1 MSDDL
6 AKWKC
11 HGVAVKKGTV
21 GVSHDCFGAASPA
34 GMAFLRGKL
43 YVPFSARRTARF
55 EKRSI
60 GLAVSGNDPE
70 KIPWTKTEG
79 PISNLVGEDDDP
91 AVLVIPGDDS
101 MHLFHRRTGPGG
113 YRIVHS
119 ASKTPFD
126 TDSWPAAKSVTPR
139 PKEVWA
145 QELTGVFATNGKVH
159 LLVIKHLFAGGMRI
173 SHLVSEN
180 PSVPFKAADP
190 KQSYLSPKTQPAT
203 WHLEATFHPL
213 SKMEDPLL
221 FYGPFRKKENATDC
235 EDTLFAHSAR
245 FICLNPVTIYI

>member
-1 MSDDL
+1 MSYDL

-113 YRIVHS
+113 HRIVHS
-119 ASKTPFD
+119 ASKNPFD
-126 TDSWPAAKSVTPR
+126 TDSWTADKSVTPR
-139 PKEVWA
+139 PKEVRA
-145 QELTGVFATNGKVH
+145 QKLTGVFATNGKVH
-159 LLVIKHLFAGGMRI
+159 LLVIEHLFAGGMRI

-180 PSVPFKAADP
+180 PSGPFKADNP
-190 KQSYLSPKTQPAT
+190 KQSYLSPKTQPR
-203 WHLEATFHPL
+203 HLAFGGHISPVVKDGRPVAFFWTVPQKGKRCGFRGHPVR
-213 SKMEDPLL
+213 P
-221 FYGPFRKKENATDC
+221 
-235 EDTLFAHSAR
+235 
-245 FICLNPVTIYI
+245 